1 MRTSATKIKI
11 LLIAGLFLVFIKFS
25 FFGGKPAAPVAP
37 AASPCPPATAPFPS
51 YDAAFAPSEKW
62 CLDNPRAQVFQ
73 LSQNY
78 GDAKQ
83 FPNETPAWKKI
94 ARTPEELKTKWREYL
109 FAVLAYAYEGN
120 LENDWVVQRNSRRKW
135 FHAPWMHSGATG
147 REFLHGL
154 TVERP
159 SCDEE
164 LLRGKICDDDKLS
177 INNWAISVYNEPGG
191 FYIGQVWDE
200 MLRREPNP
208 ENFPRDGFPEGT
220 VAIKLLFTQADA
232 DYLKN
237 GIEWQADIYRG
248 TMPPQ
253 TMRLLQIDVSVRD
266 DVSPTG
272 WVFGT
277 FMYHDDAPP
286 FQITADLPPD
296 KQSWLKFVP
305 LGLMFGNEISQS
317 ILNPQV
323 PVPQHFGCQKRLN
336 GPVDNPKSSC
346 LACHALAEVPRDLDF
361 NKLNLTYPPMACDA
375 ATNQFWF
382 RHVNPR
388 SADAAER
395 TLSAPDKQTV
405 SLDFSLQLRQGIERC
420 CAAKN
425 ACQCR

>member
-1 MRTSATKIKI
+1 MKNSSVKIKLLIVVGVI
-11 LLIAGLFLVFIKFS
+11 LLTAKFLFFN
-25 FFGGKPAAPVAP
+25 ARRAPSESV
-37 AASPCPPATAPFPS
+37 SSCPPASAPFPS
-51 YDAAFAPSEKW
+51 YDAQFAPTEKW
-62 CLDNPRAQVFQ
+62 CLDHPRGRVFQ

-78 GDAKQ
+78 GDAEP
-83 FPNETPAWKKI
+83 FPNENLPWKKI
-94 ARTPEELKTKWREYL
+94 ARTPEELRTKWREYL

-120 LENDWVVQRNSRRKW
+120 VENDWIVQRNRRRRW
-135 FHAPWMHSGATG
+135 FHAPWMHAGATG

-159 SCDEE
+159 SCDAE
-164 LLRGKICDDDKLS
+164 LSKGEICDDDKLS

-191 FYIGQVWDE
+191 FYIGQIWNE
-200 MLRREPNP
+200 MLKRQPNP
-208 ENFPRDGFPEGT
+208 KNFPRGGFLEGT
-220 VAIKLLFTQADA
+220 VAVKLLFTQAET
-232 DYLKN
+232 DYLK
-237 GIEWQADIYRG
+237 ESVKWQADIYRG

-277 FMYHDDAPP
+277 FIYHDDAPP
-286 FQITADLPPD
+286 FQLNADLPPD
-296 KQSWLKFVP
+296 QQSWLKVVP

-317 ILNPQV
+317 ILNPKV
-323 PVPQHFGCQKRLN
+323 PVPQHFGCRERLN

-346 LACHALAEVPRDLDF
+346 LACHAQAEIPLDLDF
-361 NKLNLTYPPMACDA
+361 NKLNLTYPPMNCDA
-375 ATNQFWF
+375 ATDQFWF

-388 SADAAER
+388 SDKTVEK

-425 ACQCR
+425 ACRCR